1 MQKDAIIARLSPEK
15 LKEYGIKYA
24 VVYKP
29 LEPLDTPT
37 IHFETHIV
45 YEPIIVTNKI
55 SRPILFNTFPIF
67 KPHSMNESLVYLSN
81 KRLVIHSWNEV

>member
-37 IHFETHIV
+37 IHFEKLYGPRSERGI
-45 YEPIIVTNKI
+45 
-55 SRPILFNTFPIF
+55 
-67 KPHSMNESLVYLSN
+67 YLSN